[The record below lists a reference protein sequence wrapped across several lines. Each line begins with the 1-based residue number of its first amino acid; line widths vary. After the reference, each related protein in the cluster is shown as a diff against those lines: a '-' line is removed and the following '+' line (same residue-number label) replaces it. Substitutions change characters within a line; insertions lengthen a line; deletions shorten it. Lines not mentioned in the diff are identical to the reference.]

1 MRAPSAISA
10 AITLVSATLRATSTL
25 FEPVRE
31 VGALA
36 ELRDA
41 KFDRAHP
48 CIPGP
53 LPIPVAP
60 IGALGA
66 RMVVGSAAERI
77 DLGTHER
84 LDEGLDERA
93 QHVGVSFCH
102 VLAHERDEI

>member
-1 MRAPSAISA
+1 V
-10 AITLVSATLRATSTL
+10 AITLVRATSERARAL
-25 FEPVRE
+25 LEPVRE

-36 ELRDA
+36 ELADA

-66 RMVVGSAAERI
+66 RMVVSRAADRI

-93 QHVGVSFCH
+93 QHVGVSFLQ
-102 VLAHERDEI
+102 VLAH